1 MLATPP
7 ANLNPSKR
15 KACNTL
21 IGFKAKQWFTADIA
35 MHGHVWVAR
44 RYGYS
49 VAVNKTVK
57 GNRPD
62 VMTVGVTQP

>member
-1 MLATPP
+1 MPATAP
-7 ANLNPSKR
+7 ANHIPSTP
-15 KACNTL
+15 KASTAL
-21 IGFKAKQWFTADIA
+21 IVFEAKLLLTADIG
-35 MHGHVWVAR
+35 MHRHVWIAG